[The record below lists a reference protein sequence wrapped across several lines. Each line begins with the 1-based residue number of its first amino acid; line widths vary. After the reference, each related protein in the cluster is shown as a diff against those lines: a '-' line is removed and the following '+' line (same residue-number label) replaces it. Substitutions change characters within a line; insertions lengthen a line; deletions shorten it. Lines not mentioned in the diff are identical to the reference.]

1 MDDLHRLHWL
11 YGFILDYD
19 RLLPQ
24 AYQVWTTKSVEDVS
38 LLTYTILMF
47 GSTSWTTYGLLKDD
61 WPIII
66 TNVTLFV
73 VQGSIIVCKLKYG
86 KKTSH

>member
-1 MDDLHRLHWL
+1 MIA
-11 YGFILDYD
+11 F
-19 RLLPQ
+19 LPQ
-24 AYQVWTTKSVEDVS
+24 AYQVWKTKSVEDVS